1 MSVRENT
8 IAASSGEDFAEG
20 SKNLANKTVFP
31 VLFAISFSH
40 LLNDTLQAIV
50 PAIYPILKE
59 NFQLTYLQIG
69 LITFVFQ
76 VTASVFQPIVGNYT
90 DKKPAPY
97 SLTYGMAFTLAGL
110 LILSTANT
118 FLAVLLSVAITGF
131 GSAIFHPEA
140 SRMAFLASGGKRGM
154 AQSIFQVGGNAG
166 SAIGPLLAALVVA
179 SYGLGAISWF
189 SGLALLGGTILF
201 FLGRWATEQRKKV
214 TALKKAAGKAL
225 EGLTEQKVNRALLV
239 LMVLVFSKYIYM
251 ACIGSYY
258 TFFLINK
265 FGIGIK
271 ESQYYLFVF
280 MAAVALGTY
289 AGGPIGDRIG
299 RRYVIWFSI
308 LGAAPFALLL
318 PYANLLW
325 TNVLAVMIG
334 LVLSSAFSAIL
345 VYAQELKPGK
355 EGTIAGLFFGFA
367 FGIAGIG
374 SAVLGLVADA
384 TSLDFLFRICSF
396 LPLLG
401 ILAVFLP
408 KIRQSYR

>member
-1 MSVRENT
+1 MPVNKNT
-8 IAASSGEDFAEG
+8 LELSEEDSRKSQNIASQ
-20 SKNLANKTVFP
+20 TVYP
-31 VLFAISFSH
+31 VLFAISFCH

-59 NFQLTYLQIG
+59 NLHLTYLQIG

-76 VTASVFQPIVGNYT
+76 MTASVFQPLVGNFT
-90 DKKPAPY
+90 DKRPIPFAL
-97 SLTYGMAFTLAGL
+97 SYGMAFTLAGL
-110 LILSTANT
+110 LILSGASS
-118 FLAVLLSVAITGF
+118 FVLVLISVAVTGF

-140 SRMAFLASGGKRGM
+140 SRMAFLASGGRRGM
-154 AQSIFQVGGNAG
+154 AQSLFQVGGNTG

-189 SGLALLGGTILF
+189 STLAMLGGTILYV
-201 FLGRWATEQRKKV
+201 LGRWAMERRKHVSARK
-214 TALKKAAGKAL
+214 TSGQKSL
-225 EGLTEQKVNRALLV
+225 EGLTERKINQALGIL
-239 LMVLVFSKYIYM
+239 LILVFSKYIYTT
-251 ACIGSYY
+251 CFGSYY
-258 TFFLINK
+258 TFYLIHK
-265 FGIGIK
+265 FGVDIK
-271 ESQYYLFVF
+271 QSQYYLFVF

-308 LGAAPFALLL
+308 LGVAPFALLL
-318 PYANLLW
+318 PHANLFW
-325 TNVLAVMIG
+325 TNVLAVIIG
-334 LVLSSAFSAIL
+334 LILSSAFSAIL

-367 FGIAGIG
+367 FGVAGIG
-374 SAVLGLVADA
+374 SAALGLLADH
-384 TSLDFLFRICSF
+384 TSLEFLFNVCAF

-408 KIRQSYR
+408 KINQVRA